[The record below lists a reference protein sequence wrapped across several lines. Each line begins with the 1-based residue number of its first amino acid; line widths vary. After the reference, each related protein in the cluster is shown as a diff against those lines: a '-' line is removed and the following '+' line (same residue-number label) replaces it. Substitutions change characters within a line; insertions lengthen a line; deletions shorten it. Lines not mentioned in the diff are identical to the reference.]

1 MSKKMWNKIFKSS
14 KTTKNSKL
22 SAATVVKANKRYS
35 IYDEYQQLTGPA
47 GQAEAAKKPKKL
59 TKGKE
64 REAKQPQEEEQQW
77 EQRKMLPQH
86 EACAAEAD
94 VPSGNRAT
102 TTNVAEFSASA
113 ATANDGQTSAND
125 YKIVQAEATG
135 ANDQLIGNKNNCN
148 SDGTGAPAKQQST
161 FAKVVS
167 SFSLKRSHNASAQK
181 QEQQQKQQQQ
191 QQTTLSQKGNG
202 NVNAAGKLPK
212 SEFFQHDT
220 PTNQQE
226 QQQKQSQQQPCS
238 SHALQRR
245 RWSQQQ
251 QQHEEEGGVAGEKED
266 KAAATNIKEQQQQQE
281 RRSSQV
287 LIVIKQIVTMAM
299 PKMVSATTATTI
311 APSIVAHNSCIT
323 AAVTE
328 PPQCVLNGDGVGHDS
343 STPNVATAA
352 KRMHSSATHDN
363 VSILAAAS
371 TAATTTATTITTTTT
386 TTFTTANST
395 NTRMPPV
402 AVHFEK
408 NNSNT
413 IANSADP
420 YLDAP
425 SELAPCPVCRRTF
438 NPVTLQKHV
447 GICEKMAAKKRNIF
461 DSSRQRREGTE
472 LASYPL
478 PKNFGLPAAKQEPR
492 GQSPKPL
499 QHIASP
505 ILTRKKSSGGEDLVR
520 STARASMRKLAA
532 SVGTANRQSPSAHSA
547 AATNAGGGASNHT
560 TPNSQMNASTS
571 STTSLPGAG
580 SFTRDRMR
588 SSDRSLAKRIQP
600 PPAEQC
606 PHCERCFG
614 PKAYDRHVEWCKEK
628 ALQASIKHTTKGE
641 QNLAK
646 ERLEART
653 KYRAPCLK
661 TKRSI
666 NRDKYAGLAGDEYEI
681 GDSLKTG
688 YGSHNNSNSNNN
700 TNNNT
705 SGSLQ
710 NCEGSNDNSSNNNN
724 NSSGNNNAN
733 GIMSLSMTS
742 SLTSESGLPSDKYD
756 PFLSAKRQLEELC
769 SSSPPNNPSF
779 SSNLPKTSTQTPSA
793 PAGLPAKMSTSLTLS
808 TFTPNS
814 SPLTTNSQN
823 QRTPTIPSAT
833 TNKTPSNFRRTS
845 SLRGPRRSPML
856 SSRPLFA
863 QNHRPTIQRG
873 LSDEGPISTNF
884 LKPEEY
890 DEMPVR
896 SVCVNDYAVTK
907 SPRVARRDNS
917 LSNRKQSLK
926 LNVQGAATSATPA
939 NSNTNTPNCTT
950 MLGVNS
956 SDELMHSA
964 AKYLSKTDSLAAFL
978 KYEKELEKL
987 NAQAML
993 DAANANASAN
1003 KPTVEQ
1009 SASNSPAV
1017 NLHNPVIT
1025 KEFKE
1030 KSNTLSKQNSAKSI
1044 KAEDIEP
1051 PAPTTGDV
1059 EQNHSRQ
1066 HLPTPV
1072 ANTPSTPEVCR
1083 YEKEYPNSQKTQPLR
1098 LERITLPQASSTPIT
1113 KKQATRASVQAT
1125 PTQLPIVNQPVNL
1138 NALLSE
1144 STKPPL
1150 SISLS
1155 AFSNDTKNSSG
1166 SEYID
1171 PKLINKCDN
1180 LPVNLNS
1187 VRTLKSIGD
1196 GNAERRLDF
1205 SSSSSECSAPQTGP
1219 ISQLTKLLPLTKSA
1233 EVKDLST
1240 QTTAA
1245 MTTASQAMDIPTRP
1259 STADEAQPNAH
1270 PTLSQRSSAEGRNLL
1285 NRKKRLGRNHFL
1297 YDASPEADDSCS
1309 ADDEANRSSVEYYES
1324 KYRSSYQQQQQQE
1337 PQTCFVNARGQSAPL
1352 KTPPIVPPLPIFD
1365 DFDFE
1370 EFLSSFENDD
1380 EQFPLFKDCREFL
1393 LNRTSNKQR
1402 STVTPN
1408 SMYTQNNNN
1417 NNTNHSQNHAA
1428 QTTDYNNSNN
1438 HFQFP
1443 NLASSNKHSH
1453 PTLLLTPSSHRSCDE
1468 SRPKSKEPSPTSD
1481 RYEDLSRVTAQN
1493 AVYGDSV
1500 TNKRHSDSEHKK
1512 REIFISIETEPNEH
1526 GRSPISPDSLRNMV
1540 GNPQT
1545 MVEVE
1550 VDGCDNKFS
1559 KISDDDEQLK
1569 GHVEDMML
1577 RCTPFNRGNHLP
1589 NVQLNNAKNLIQR
1602 MQDDFRQMSE
1612 EVGANIRQAMT
1623 GLNSVN
1629 SAAGNAA
1636 MLYGGNNMAMGAGLG
1651 GRGGTYVPRNS
1662 NASPPSPRPPP
1673 TASTTVS
1680 ATAPMYAVS
1689 EDASGDAC
1697 GDSDDMSSLDGYPIS
1712 SKSSRRGVGS
1722 KLSADSAYGSLSR
1735 QRSSELSVTPQR
1747 SATRSR
1753 PSTSASTATNTT
1765 PLPST
1770 MHADETAQRQHKLQ
1784 QQQYHYQQQQQQQQ
1798 QQQLPQQTTQLYKY
1812 APLKTRPRRI
1822 SGSSS
1827 SDNSDEVNCNIK
1839 YKQQLQQ
1846 QQQQQQQ
1853 HAGIGNKN
1861 SGSNSNNNYIS
1872 SHYAQQQQHNN
1883 LVGNSNNNHNNYE
1896 SSHSSPTTMTAA
1908 ASTAAATPDDLP
1920 ASTAKGQQYS
1930 SSSSLSSTNAAMSAS
1945 MKMSKFCHECGAKFL
1960 VEQAKFCMDCGVR
1973 RIVL

>member
-202 NVNAAGKLPK
+202 NVNAAGKLP
-212 SEFFQHDT
+212 
-220 PTNQQE
+220 
-226 QQQKQSQQQPCS
+226 
-238 SHALQRR
+238 
-245 RWSQQQ
+245 
-251 QQHEEEGGVAGEKED
+251 
-266 KAAATNIKEQQQQQE
+266 
-281 RRSSQV
+281 
-287 LIVIKQIVTMAM
+287 
-299 PKMVSATTATTI
+299 
-311 APSIVAHNSCIT
+311 
-323 AAVTE
+323 
-328 PPQCVLNGDGVGHDS
+328 
-343 STPNVATAA
+343 
-352 KRMHSSATHDN
+352 
-363 VSILAAAS
+363 
-371 TAATTTATTITTTTT
+371 
-386 TTFTTANST
+386 
-395 NTRMPPV
+395 
-402 AVHFEK
+402 K

>member
-202 NVNAAGKLPK
+202 NVNAAGKLP
-212 SEFFQHDT
+212 
-220 PTNQQE
+220 
-226 QQQKQSQQQPCS
+226 
-238 SHALQRR
+238 
-245 RWSQQQ
+245 
-251 QQHEEEGGVAGEKED
+251 
-266 KAAATNIKEQQQQQE
+266 
-281 RRSSQV
+281 
-287 LIVIKQIVTMAM
+287 
-299 PKMVSATTATTI
+299 
-311 APSIVAHNSCIT
+311 
-323 AAVTE
+323 
-328 PPQCVLNGDGVGHDS
+328 
-343 STPNVATAA
+343 
-352 KRMHSSATHDN
+352 
-363 VSILAAAS
+363 
-371 TAATTTATTITTTTT
+371 
-386 TTFTTANST
+386 
-395 NTRMPPV
+395 
-402 AVHFEK
+402 K

-1930 SSSSLSSTNAAMSAS
+1930 SSSSLSSTNAAMSAT
-1945 MKMSKFCHECGAKFL
+1945 KPAATKFKRNPLKLFKF
-1960 VEQAKFCMDCGVR
+1960 
-1973 RIVL
+1973 